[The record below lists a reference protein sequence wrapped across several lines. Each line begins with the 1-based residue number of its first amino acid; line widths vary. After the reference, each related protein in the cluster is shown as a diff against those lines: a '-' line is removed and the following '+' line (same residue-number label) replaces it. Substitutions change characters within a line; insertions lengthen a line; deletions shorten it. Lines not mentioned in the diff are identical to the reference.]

1 MKIKGKY
8 FICAF
13 VMLISCTDGNSQEKD
28 KLFRP
33 LVTYSK
39 QYKEVHYGA
48 DSVYY
53 YQQKDSILEKI
64 IYKTDIISGS
74 PIIKKFYPTG
84 EQEMIVYHADSTMY
98 GVLRY
103 KSFFKSGK
111 LQSVAYTQKKD
122 TFFTDDEYYDFVRTD
137 SLIIYAENGSET
149 RIGNITYTNRDSYEN
164 AMTHQAY
171 NGARRTYNA
180 DGILIEEDI
189 PLDGKG
195 YGNPQKAY
203 KSYYT
208 NGQLRSYHIQGD
220 MYAGGVGL
228 EYLKYDSLGNKVEH
242 VTFEHLY
249 PEWGQSYNDTFS
261 ISTIKEYYPNGKMK
275 SIKKEKAFAQS
286 EGYKCGKW
294 IYYDNKGNIIR
305 TETYGDCYNFE
316 LEEEYLI
323 DDYN

>member
-1 MKIKGKY
+1 MKFRLFY
-8 FICAF
+8 SLLLLL
-13 VMLISCTDGNSQEKD
+13 VLISCIDGNSQEKD
-28 KLFRP
+28 KSFSP

-39 QYKEVHYGA
+39 HYKEVHFGN

-53 YQQKDSILEKI
+53 YQKKDSVLEKI
-64 IYKTDIISGS
+64 IYKTDIITDS

-111 LQSVAYTQKKD
+111 LQAVAYTQKED
-122 TFFTDDEYYDFVRTD
+122 TSFAHDEHYDFVRTD
-137 SLIIYAENGSET
+137 SLIIYAEDGSEK
-149 RIGNITYTNRDSYEN
+149 RIGNVTYTDKDSYLTG
-164 AMTHQAY
+164 MTYQTYH
-171 NGARRTYNA
+171 GVWRTYNA

-189 PLDGKG
+189 PLDGEG

-208 NGQLRSYHIQGD
+208 NGQLKSYHIQGD

-242 VTFEHLY
+242 ATFEHLY

-294 IYYDNKGNIIR
+294 IYYDNKGNITR

-316 LEEEYLI
+316 LEEEFRQEYEE
-323 DDYN
+323 